1 MMLCNMCVCNIIYTY
16 TCYLYINI
24 YIYYIYINIIYIYI
38 HNYLHGLSTTQDSLI
53 PGMLDAV
60 LGCRSRLSER
70 SLAAVGLCLPEL
82 SVGGQVADGDRSSVA
97 KLGSEVGVPTSQIG
111 RRKTMVVH
119 LYKVMV
125 IHDLGDV
132 RGYPLTWDTSS

>member
-1 MMLCNMCVCNIIYTY
+1 MCLHDAMQHVC
-16 TCYLYINI
+16 LL
-24 YIYYIYINIIYIYI
+24 YIYI

-53 PGMLDAV
+53 PGMLDPV
-60 LGCRSRLSER
+60 LGCRRRLSER

-97 KLGSEVGVPTSQIG
+97 KFGSEVGVPTSQIG
-111 RRKTMVVH
+111 SRKTMVVH

-132 RGYPLTWDTSS
+132 RGYPLT